1 MKTLRTLAKIMTV
14 ALILSLVFSF
24 AACNLLKGSLKLEA
38 FVVDRSS
45 VKTVY
50 FIGEEIDFSGIKAT
64 VRYSDESLN
73 TEYTIADLT
82 LTYDDDITASVG
94 TKQVKVS
101 FMDPHLNVMQEAI
114 VQITVKEDPNAIKH
128 DSYATDASGM
138 KTTYF
143 VGDTVDFT
151 GVKIIEKF
159 TNGGADVEMS
169 DMSLVTYDFD
179 AATITATVGT
189 HSIPV
194 KYNGENAGSISI
206 TVKKPAITSSELITD
221 DVTLEYLVGATVSF
235 DGLKAELTYENGQT
249 ATVTDFIFVT
259 DLATLTANYGTK
271 TVIVKIE
278 DAVSGTTVNKNF
290 EVKVDGVVDYILN
303 TEAVKLSYLIGDT
316 VSLAG
321 LTVTEDWYFAE
332 NVNVPFE
339 SLSFD
344 LAADVTETAGQKVA
358 NVYYNS
364 NVIGSVTLEVKIPNV
379 QSVQLDTT
387 DVTTEYLVGDTVSIS
402 GLTALITYENGLT
415 KTVDTFTA
423 VTDLATLTAEPGN
436 KNVIV
441 SYVDPVSGH
450 TANGTVAIKVDGI
463 VSYTVDTNDMILE
476 YLEGDT
482 VSFEGI
488 KVNAVYYYGNIE
500 AIDFAALN
508 FVHDADLTATSG
520 NKTVTVKVGD
530 TEIGQFIVKVGDIPT
545 ASANTEN
552 VDLSYRV
559 GESVSLDGLTLTLT
573 YNDGTPAET
582 VTDFEIL
589 TDLAGLTATAGN
601 KTIVVKYLFDG
612 DVELRAQFD
621 ITVHGF
627 TYQITDPNKTE
638 YIAGDEL
645 DYAGLKVE
653 KVYTDGGE
661 NVLVTEYTL
670 DDADVTATA
679 GTKTILVKVG
689 GIEIGSITVNVKQ
702 NVVTSEVVA
711 GVVSGVRLG
720 SDVDFSGITLTITYL
735 NGTTVTLTEADLTL
749 TYDLTTAGIK
759 NVSVSYYDA
768 VNKVT
773 ESYNFTITVYGVD
786 HYSVDTTEMVI
797 DYIVGQAI
805 NYNGIKVY
813 AHYLDGGEPVLIDAS
828 KLSFDDEGATATAG
842 NKAIL
847 VYVDGANTHVA
858 VNVNVLKNS
867 IKSVELSGYE
877 TRFELGSTISFD
889 GLKVT
894 ITYLDGTVVILDKNN
909 DGGYNLSVSG
919 YDNNKEGKQ
928 TITVSF
934 SDVVNGG
941 EGYNTTF
948 EIEVFFRPTIT
959 AVEKPDTLTA
969 FESDNK
975 AAGTLQFGQTGFQG
989 QFLNKTDLYVIGDD
1003 NEFKFIPTV
1012 TIDKNGIDTDL
1023 DYFYADV
1030 DIYIHNG
1037 TDYVLLTKTAL
1048 NKTTYAYT
1056 LGDVTYATVDTYHGN
1071 YKFECPIDRV
1081 KISVKPSATEYKGT
1095 ENFPIVVL
1103 EAKVVDAFNIY
1114 EAWGLALFENIND
1127 QPWRDYKTSHNEL
1140 SKYMNNVYAGLVLH
1154 SDIHVSANDVPQEYL
1169 HTLKHDLVYWNTVGG
1184 EKVTI
1189 PAGTRYLK
1197 DLTFVYDRN
1206 ATSDFKIYGN
1216 FFSIDTKNFPLVAS
1230 KSVSDDPDGI
1240 GLNYGSDYSN
1250 AALFR
1255 VTYNGINRYDTATP
1269 AGVATTSFENVSF
1282 IGNAAR
1288 DNWVVDVGDES
1299 MSELVS
1305 AGGLLFARADKQAL
1319 MTFNNVTTNSFYI
1332 SYLGD
1337 FGGRIVVNDSKIYDS
1352 YQNAAF
1358 TARHSYL
1365 EINGSF
1371 ISGTGGPVIIT
1382 QGEYVETYDGV
1393 TYDRYFNPTT
1403 VVNRTVMDSS
1413 LKGDEVWFKA
1423 VQATA
1428 LVDQIKAIGTG
1439 VDMVVNGIGT
1449 YIDSLSGNTLGYRNA
1464 HANIVDATGK
1474 MNIKGVLMPSGDV
1487 TTVFG
1492 EIGKNVGGSFLIDGD
1507 GIDRNLSETNAD
1519 WASIYYHPAYQKGAP
1534 IVTAIGPDGV
1544 AQSIWTDNVNF
1555 YDMAGNSVASSPN
1568 AQAIFAAFSTA
1579 DELVL
1584 HYNGLSVIFQL
1595 YH

>member
-24 AACNLLKGSLKLEA
+24 AACSLLQGSLKLEA

-82 LTYDDDITASVG
+82 ISYDDDITATVG

-101 FMDPHLNVMQEAI
+101 FMDPHLNVMQETI

-128 DSYATDASGM
+128 DSFAVDASGM

-151 GVKIIEKF
+151 GVKIVEKF
-159 TNGGADVEMS
+159 TNGGADVEMT
-169 DMSLVTYDFD
+169 DMSLVTYEFD

-189 HSIPV
+189 HSITV
-194 KYNGENAGSISI
+194 KYNGESAGSISI

-235 DGLKAELTYENGQT
+235 DGLKAAISYENGQT

-278 DAVSGTTVNKNF
+278 DAVSGTTVNKSF

-344 LAADVTETAGQKVA
+344 LAADVTESAGQKVA
-358 NVYYNS
+358 NVYYNG

-379 QSVQLDTT
+379 QSVELNTAGI
-387 DVTTEYLVGDTVSIS
+387 TTEYLVGDTASIS

-450 TANGTVAIKVDGI
+450 TANGTIAIKVDGI
-463 VSYTVDTNDMILE
+463 VSYTVDTSDMTLE

-488 KVNAVYYYGNIE
+488 KAQAVYYYGNIE
-500 AIDFAALN
+500 AIEFASLT

-530 TEIGQFIVKVGDIPT
+530 IEIGQFIVKVGDIPT
-545 ASANTEN
+545 ASANLEN
-552 VDLSYRV
+552 VDISYRV

-573 YNDGTPAET
+573 YNDGTPAEI
-582 VTDFEIL
+582 VTNFEIL

-627 TYQITDPNKTE
+627 TYQITDPTKTE

-653 KVYTDGGE
+653 KVYTDDGE

-711 GVVSGVRLG
+711 GVVSSVRLG
-720 SDVDFSGITLTITYL
+720 STVDFSGITLTVTYL
-735 NGTTVTLTEADLTL
+735 NGTTVVLTEADLTI
-749 TYDLTTAGIK
+749 THDLTTAGVK

-768 VNKVT
+768 VNNVT
-773 ESYNFTITVYGVD
+773 ENYSFTITVYGVD
-786 HYSVDTTEMVI
+786 HYSVDATGMKPS
-797 DYIVGQAI
+797 YIVGQTV
-805 NYNGIKVY
+805 NYDGIKVY

-842 NKAIL
+842 NKTIL
-847 VYVDGANTHVA
+847 VYVDGVNTNVA
-858 VNVNVLKNS
+858 VNVTVLKNA
-867 IKSVELSGYE
+867 IEKVELSGYE
-877 TRFELGSTISFD
+877 TRFELGSDINFD

-894 ITYLDGTVVILDKNN
+894 ITYRDDTVVVLGMSDFG
-909 DGGYNLSVSG
+909 DYNLSVSG
-919 YDNNKEGKQ
+919 YNNNKEGKQ
-928 TITVSF
+928 TVSVSF

-948 EIEVFFRPTIT
+948 EIEVFYRPTIS

-975 AAGTLQFGQTGFQG
+975 DAGTLQFGQTGFQG
-989 QFLNKTDLYVIGDD
+989 QFLNKTELYVIGDD

-1056 LGDVTYATVDTYHGN
+1056 LGDVTYVTVDTYHGN

-1081 KISVKPSATEYKGT
+1081 KISVKPSATDYKAT
-1095 ENFPIVVL
+1095 ENFNPVVL
-1103 EAKVVDAFNIY
+1103 EAKVVDAFNVY
-1114 EAWGLALFENIND
+1114 EAWGLALFENYGLQEWND
-1127 QPWRDYKTSHNEL
+1127 FKANHNEL
-1140 SKYMNNVYAGLVLH
+1140 AKYMNNVYAGLVLH
-1154 SDIHVSANDVPQEYL
+1154 SDIHVSANDVPQELL
-1169 HTLKHDLVYWNTVGG
+1169 HVLDHDLVYWNPVSG
-1184 EKVTI
+1184 EKVTV

-1197 DLTFVYDRN
+1197 DLTYIYSRY
-1206 ATSDFKIYGN
+1206 ATSDFKVYGN

-1230 KSVSDDPDGI
+1230 KSVSADPDGI
-1240 GLNYGSDYSN
+1240 GLNYGGDYSN

-1255 VTYNGINRYDTATP
+1255 VSYDVNRYSTEKA
-1269 AGVATTSFENVSF
+1269 AGVCDTIFENVSF

-1288 DNWVVDVGDES
+1288 DNWVVDVGDGS
-1299 MSELVS
+1299 MSELVT
-1305 AGGLLFARADKQAL
+1305 AGGLLFARSEKFSP
-1319 MTFNNVTTNSFYI
+1319 MIFNNVITNSFYI

-1337 FGGRIVVNDSKIYDS
+1337 FGGHIVVNDSKIYDS

-1365 EINGSF
+1365 EINNSF

-1393 TYDRYFNPTT
+1393 TYNRYFNPTT
-1403 VVNRTVMDSS
+1403 SVNGTVMDSA
-1413 LKGDEVWFKA
+1413 LMGDEVWFKA
-1423 VQATA
+1423 VNATA

-1449 YIDSLSGNTLGYRNA
+1449 YIDSLYGNTLGYRNA

-1492 EIGKNVGGSFLIDGD
+1492 EIGKNVGGSFLIDGE
-1507 GIDRNLSETNAD
+1507 GIDRNLSDTNMD
-1519 WASIYYHPAYQKGAP
+1519 WASIYYHPAYQNGAP

-1555 YDMAGNSVASSPN
+1555 YDMAGNPVASSPN

-1584 HYNGLSVIFQL
+1584 HYNGLSVIFKL

>member
-1 MKTLRTLAKIMTV
+1 MKTLRTLAKIMTA
-14 ALILSLVFSF
+14 ALIVCLVFSF
-24 AACNLLKGSLKLEA
+24 AACSLLKGSLKLEA

-101 FMDPHLNVMQEAI
+101 FMDPHLNVMQETI

-128 DSYATDASGM
+128 DSYVTDASGM

-159 TNGGADVEMS
+159 TNGGADVEMT

-344 LAADVTETAGQKVA
+344 LAADVTESAGQKVA
-358 NVYYNS
+358 NVYYNG

-387 DVTTEYLVGDTVSIS
+387 GVTTEYLVGDTVSIS

-415 KTVDTFTA
+415 KAVDTFTA

-450 TANGTVAIKVDGI
+450 TANGTIAIKVDGI
-463 VSYTVDTNDMILE
+463 VSYTVDTSDMTLE

-488 KVNAVYYYGNIE
+488 KAQAVYFYGNIE
-500 AIDFAALN
+500 AIEFASLT

-530 TEIGQFIVKVGDIPT
+530 IEIGQFIVKVGDIPT
-545 ASANTEN
+545 ASANLEN
-552 VDLSYRV
+552 VDISYRV

-573 YNDGTPAET
+573 YNDGTPAEI
-582 VTDFEIL
+582 VTNFEIL

-627 TYQITDPNKTE
+627 TYQITDPTKTE

-689 GIEIGSITVNVKQ
+689 GVEIGSITINVKQ
-702 NVVTSEVVA
+702 NVITSEVVA
-711 GVVSGVRLG
+711 GVVSSVRLG
-720 SDVDFSGITLTITYL
+720 STVDFSGITLTVTYL
-735 NGTTVTLTEADLTL
+735 NGTTVTLTEAALTL
-749 TYDLTTAGIK
+749 TYDLTTAGVK
-759 NVSVSYYDA
+759 NVSVSYDDA

-773 ESYNFTITVYGVD
+773 ENYNFTITVYGVD
-786 HYSVDTTEMVI
+786 HYSVDATGMVT

-828 KLSFDDEGATATAG
+828 ELSFGDEGATATAG

-847 VYVDGANTHVA
+847 VYVNGTNT
-858 VNVNVLKNS
+858 NVTVTVRVFKND

-877 TRFELGSTISFD
+877 TRFELGSTINFD

-894 ITYLDGTVVILDKNN
+894 ITYLDGTVVVLGMSDSGN
-909 DGGYNLSVSG
+909 YNLSVSG
-919 YDNNKEGKQ
+919 YNNNKEGKQ
-928 TITVSF
+928 TVSVSF

-948 EIEVFFRPTIT
+948 EIEVFYRPTIS

-969 FESDNK
+969 FESDNNS
-975 AAGTLQFGQTGFQG
+975 AGTLEYGQTGFSG
-989 QFLNKTDLYVIGDD
+989 QFLTKADLYVIGDD
-1003 NEFKFIPTV
+1003 NEFKFVPTV
-1012 TIDKNGIDTDL
+1012 TIDKNGVDTDL
-1023 DYFYADV
+1023 DYFYADA

-1056 LGDVTYATVDTYHGN
+1056 LGDVTYATVDTYFGN
-1071 YKFECPIDRV
+1071 YKFERPIERV
-1081 KISVKPSATEYKGT
+1081 KISVKPSATDYKGT
-1095 ENFPIVVL
+1095 ENFNPVVL
-1103 EAKVVDAFNIY
+1103 EAKVIDAYNVY
-1114 EAWGLALFENIND
+1114 EAWQLAVIDNANSLRSTDDYPDWNSINWNTFKSGYGILEVN
-1127 QPWRDYKTSHNEL
+1127 P
-1140 SKYMNNVYAGLVLH
+1140 AGVVLH
-1154 SDIHVSANDVPQEYL
+1154 NDIKVTYKDVPSSFFYKSNDEVQYR
-1169 HTLKHDLVYWNTVGG
+1169 NTVTG
-1184 EKVTI
+1184 EIKVYKES
-1189 PAGTRYLK
+1189 AGMNYLIDGTVLYK
-1197 DLTFVYDRN
+1197 RTG
-1206 ATSDFKIYGN
+1206 ASDFTIQGN
-1216 FFSIDTKNFPLVAS
+1216 FFTIDASDFPLVAS
-1230 KSVSDDPDGI
+1230 TSIFGADSGKG
-1240 GLNYGSDYSN
+1240 YGGDYSN
-1250 AALFR
+1250 ACLFMFQ
-1255 VTYNGINRYDTATP
+1255 TTDANWLPDSAFTD
-1269 AGVATTSFENVSF
+1269 VADVVVDNVAF
-1282 IGNAAR
+1282 RGNAGR
-1288 DNWVVDVGDES
+1288 DNWVVEKVHGENVTTTA
-1299 MSELVS
+1299 ELVT
-1305 AGGLLFARADKQAL
+1305 AGGLILLKSSRHANTV
-1319 MTFNNVTTNSFYI
+1319 MNNCINNSFFI
-1332 SYLGD
+1332 SYFPDYQADLT
-1337 FGGRIVVNDSKIYDS
+1337 VNDSKCYDS
-1352 YQNAAF
+1352 YQNGAF
-1358 TARHSYL
+1358 VWSDVTLTLNNTY
-1365 EINGSF
+1365 IN
-1371 ISGTGGPVIIT
+1371 GTGGPVIIT
-1382 QGEYVETYDGV
+1382 MSVKENDVYYNPVVTVTGGNLETHVSGEEI
-1393 TYDRYFNPTT
+1393 
-1403 VVNRTVMDSS
+1403 
-1413 LKGDEVWFKA
+1413 WFTA
-1423 VQATA
+1423 VGANA
-1428 LVDQIKAIGTG
+1428 LVPQMKALGSGVNAMIQTATG
-1439 VDMVVNGIGT
+1439 GAFKGNWVDE
-1449 YIDSLSGNTLGYRNA
+1449 S
-1464 HANIVDATGK
+1464 GK
-1474 MNIKGVLMPSGDV
+1474 MNIEAILMPRGN
-1487 TTVFG
+1487 
-1492 EIGKNVGGSFLIDGD
+1492 NVDALNDGMIQGTASIDGV
-1507 GIDRNLSETNAD
+1507 GIDRWYDPQNENFSLE
-1519 WASIYYHPAYQKGAP
+1519 WATILQNPAFAQGAP
-1534 IVTAIGPDGV
+1534 FITAFDQDGNAHTLYLV
-1544 AQSIWTDNVNF
+1544 QSGESGTF
-1555 YDMAGNSVASSPN
+1555 YDVNNKQLGTDPSHNAIIMA
-1568 AQAIFAAFSTA
+1568 FATT
-1579 DELVL
+1579 DKVVL
-1584 HYNGLSVIFQL
+1584 HQGGLSVVFEF